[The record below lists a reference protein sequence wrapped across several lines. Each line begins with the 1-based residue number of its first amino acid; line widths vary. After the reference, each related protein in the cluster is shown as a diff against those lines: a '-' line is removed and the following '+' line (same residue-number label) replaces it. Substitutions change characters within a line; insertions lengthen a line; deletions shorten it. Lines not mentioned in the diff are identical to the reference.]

1 MKKRVLTHGIFLIVV
16 MVLLVGCKGTPVFN
30 VKDANINTVSGNDPA
45 LGDVT
50 RAIISAAANSNPPW
64 NMEIVQPGHIVATL
78 HNRTHM
84 AKVDIEYTTKG
95 YSITRKDSADL
106 KYDPES
112 DTIHEGYNRWVQR
125 LDSNIRI
132 KLNML

>member
-16 MVLLVGCKGTPVFN
+16 MVLLVGCKGSPIFN
-30 VKDANINTVSGNDPA
+30 VKDANINTVSGNEPA
-45 LGDVT
+45 LEDVT

-64 NMEIVQPGHIVATL
+64 NMDIVQPGHIVATL

-84 AKVDIEYTTKG
+84 AQVDIEYTTKG

-112 DTIHEGYNRWVQR
+112 ETIHAGYNKWVQR

-132 KLNML
+132 KLNLL